1 MLIESLEALFPIWIA
16 KAEKKNIEN
25 ESRRKYN
32 FPPYVKYIKNISNK
46 KKKNL
51 APAFYKALIY
61 E

>member
-25 ESRRKYN
+25 ESRRKYT

-46 KKKNL
+46 KKKFGSSIL
-51 APAFYKALIY
+51 
-61 E
+61 